1 MSRSKPPGTAAKDAS
16 EFILSVLE
24 NHQHRQIRSE
34 IGSMLLETVDGPFTE
49 WTDQTLE
56 DIRRQG
62 MALIEH
68 RRGS

>member
-1 MSRSKPPGTAAKDAS
+1 
-16 EFILSVLE
+16 
-24 NHQHRQIRSE
+24 
-34 IGSMLLETVDGPFTE
+34 MLLETVDGPFTE